1 MSLNENQHITIDGH
15 NVAPGDWFACVDDT
29 PESSAL
35 YYIGKDGRQYA
46 SYLSE
51 AVFVGKP

>member
-1 MSLNENQHITIDGH
+1 MNLNENQHITIDGH
-15 NVAPGDWFACVDDT
+15 NVAPGDWFACIDDT
-29 PESSAL
+29 PETSAL
-35 YYIGKDGRQYA
+35 YYLGNDGRQYA